1 MLVNP
6 SSLYGGN
13 AFKIDM
19 QPAVKYFLKR
29 QAQEQAK
36 EKTLENYFTTLTDK
50 ASPTGMRTNLDG
62 AAYEKSIQDFKDFW
76 TVNKDKILRGDVQT
90 TAYAQELGRIPS
102 KIIAESKEAMKT
114 SQMAAQVGATGNI
127 KENWTDE
134 TIGIDSSTGQ
144 PLVDATTGSYMGLN
158 AHNQPIYII
167 DKDNKLVPNPKYKHF
182 DLSTVA
188 VNPKL
193 LSGKEMQDYLDN
205 QTADI
210 KPSKIALGVKKDP
223 KNPLY
228 EYEEYEIKQTP
239 ESLKSIGD
247 RASDLYNAKEVKY
260 TFHKNH
266 PFNEWTDK
274 NTGMFNQANDL
285 YKKIYGKDIEN
296 EKELYTGLA
305 MQSKNQVQTEAGTP
319 RLNAIAMK
327 DLDFLYQKK
336 LEQFKKSL
344 NPTLSTKMDQVKTAF
359 EEIPDG
365 TYGKV
370 IIKGGYVYN
379 AADGKP
385 YTSAGNGFDVKIS
398 KDLIPTGVLDKR
410 PTGVNINLIDYM
422 HFNVVNGVIQGGKN
436 TDLGLITRGT
446 LLEDQL
452 KKMGIKNTGTILL
465 NPSIQTQKK
474 AVSSGSSIPN
484 LGF

>member
-19 QPAVKYFLKR
+19 QPAVNYFLKR

-50 ASPTGMRTNLDG
+50 ASPTGMRTDLDG

-76 TVNKDKILRGDVQT
+76 TVNKDKILKGDVQT

-102 KIIAESKEAMKT
+102 KIIAESKEAMNT
-114 SQMAAQVGATGNI
+114 SKMAAQVGATGNI

-144 PLVDATTGSYMGLN
+144 PLVDPITGSYIGLN

-167 DKDNKLVPNPKYKHF
+167 DKNNKLVPNPKYKHF

-188 VNPKL
+188 VNPKI

-205 QTADI
+205 STSNI
-210 KPSKIALGVKKDP
+210 KPSKISLGVKPDP
-223 KNPLY
+223 KNKLY

-239 ESLKSIGD
+239 ESLKAIGD

-266 PFNEWTDK
+266 PFKEWSDQ
-274 NTGMFNQANDL
+274 NAAMFTQANDL
-285 YKKIYGKDIEN
+285 YKQIYGKDIEN

-305 MQSKNQVQTEAGTP
+305 MQSKNQVQKEVGNS
-319 RLNAIAMK
+319 RLNPIAMK
-327 DLDFLYQKK
+327 NLDFQYSKK
-336 LEQFKKSL
+336 LEQYKKSL
-344 NPTLSTKMDQVKTAF
+344 NPTLSTQIDQVKTPF

-385 YTSAGNGFDVKIS
+385 YTSAGNGFDIKIS
-398 KDLIPTGVLDKR
+398 KDKLPTGVLDKR
-410 PTGVNINLIDYM
+410 AQGVNINLIDDM
-422 HFNVVNGVIQGGKN
+422 DFNVVNGVIQGAKN
-436 TDLGLITRGT
+436 ADAGLITRGT
-446 LLEDQL
+446 LLGDQL
-452 KKMGIKNTGTILL
+452 KKLGVKNTGTILL
-465 NPSIQTQKK
+465 NSNTQTQKK
-474 AVSSGSSIPN
+474 AVPSGSSISN